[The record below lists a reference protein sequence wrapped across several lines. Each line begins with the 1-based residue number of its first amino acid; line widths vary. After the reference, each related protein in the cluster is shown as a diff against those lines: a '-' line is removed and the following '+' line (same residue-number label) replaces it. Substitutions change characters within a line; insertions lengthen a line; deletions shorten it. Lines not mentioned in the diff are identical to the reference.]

1 MFAAIEPFNGL
12 GGLLDATQNVL
23 RVPNLALPHPFGKGT
38 DRFREPWRVIGRQKP
53 AHASPLDNEVPFRT
67 GTCIPGIPARIRSGS
82 TNHGTGADSTLSHH
96 RVTNRTRG
104 IVVVDIDS
112 IRAGGVKLSVKIDTR
127 LVLICP
133 PPSL

>member
-67 GTCIPGIPARIRSGS
+67 
-82 TNHGTGADSTLSHH
+82 
-96 RVTNRTRG
+96 
-104 IVVVDIDS
+104 
-112 IRAGGVKLSVKIDTR
+112 KLSVKIDTR